1 MWLYYGFFWQILLS
15 YCKFLMPRPLK
26 WGILGARTI
35 ILFGVIH
42 NFFLCMVRIF
52 MNQTLIQEH
61 NDKNDHSRT
70 ISPHCNE
77 CLDPDK
83 WSVRVQIPIQGHVWA
98 QIVSHYSK
106 RLSIVSNFL
115 TKQTKKKVK
124 YFFLCKISTRYNQI
138 QVGLVTFD

>member
-1 MWLYYGFFWQILLS
+1 MFFTQYFQSTFTICS
-15 YCKFLMPRPLK
+15 QSTNMVNYFLRKDTCMYKAYKNDRK
-26 WGILGARTI
+26 WV
-35 ILFGVIH
+35 FGKCLVK
-42 NFFLCMVRIF
+42 
-52 MNQTLIQEH
+52 IQEH
-61 NDKNDHSRT
+61 NDKNDPSRT

-124 YFFLCKISTRYNQI
+124 YFFLCKISTRYIQI